1 MRHRPESWGW
11 ALGLIALGA
20 FALRL
25 YAINFGLPGL
35 YDPDELMFELGAI
48 RMLSHATLNPGWFG
62 HPATTTMYGLALV
75 NVSVFGVGHL
85 AGWYPTLK
93 SFGEAV
99 YSNPGVIVLP
109 GRVLMALFGA
119 GTVWQTG
126 QLGRELFD
134 RRAGWVAALLVAL
147 SPVCVAWSQVVRS
160 DIMGSFFVMLAL
172 RAMLRVE
179 RRPNWRTDMAAA
191 GWMGAA
197 IATKWPMGLAAI
209 GMGIMVLR
217 AAWPDLRS
225 GTPILRL
232 ARFGAMMVGF
242 TLLVSPYLL
251 LAYPVVVRDLHGEAQ
266 LHHLGATGGTPLQN
280 LVWYLRG
287 PFVDGLGALGLALA
301 GGGVLLALRGADR
314 RAAWLLGPVMLGMG
328 VVICFQHMVW
338 ERWALPFLPFLA
350 ILAGRLVVR
359 LFDGFQRWWGA
370 GRLAGSA
377 MGLVL
382 VAMLLPLL
390 WQDLAQARA
399 RMHDTRAQAS
409 AWAVAHVPQ
418 RSTIMIEHFG
428 FDLYP
433 QPWPVLFPLG
443 DAGCIDIRALLQGK
457 VSWGVIDAVRGS
469 RANIDYGT
477 MGAARA
483 ASCQVDY
490 AIITQF
496 DRYAAEKNS
505 FPGEYAAYRQL
516 LARGKVVASF
526 FPHPGVSAGPV
537 VRIVRF
543 ERPVAGEAAG
553 DKVGKVPGSPE
564 NRTN

>member
-1 MRHRPESWGW
+1 MRLRQECWAW
-11 ALGLIALGA
+11 ALGLITLSA
-20 FALRL
+20 FLLRL

-109 GRVLMALFGA
+109 GRVLMAMFGA

-134 RRAGWVAALLVAL
+134 RRAGYLAAALVAV

-160 DIMGSFFVMLAL
+160 DIMGSFFVLLAL

-179 RRPNWRTDMAAA
+179 RRPDWRTDVAAA

-225 GTPILRL
+225 GAPILRL
-232 ARFGAMMVGF
+232 ARFGAMMIGF
-242 TLLVSPYLL
+242 TLLISPYLL
-251 LAYPVVVRDLHGEAQ
+251 LAHDVVASNLHGEAQ
-266 LHHLGATGGTPLQN
+266 LRHLGATGGTPLQN

-287 PFVDGLGALGLALA
+287 PLVDGLSGLGLALA

-314 RAAWLLGPVMLGMG
+314 RAAWMLGSVLLAMG

-338 ERWALPFLPFLA
+338 ERWALPLLPFLA
-350 ILAGRLVVR
+350 ILAANALST
-359 LFDGFQRWWGA
+359 LFRYLHH
-370 GRLAGSA
+370 RLAGWQA
-377 MGLVL
+377 EAAIGLML
-382 VAMLLPLL
+382 VAVLLPLL

-399 RMHDTRAQAS
+399 RMNDTRARAS

-418 RSTIMIEHFG
+418 HATIMIEHFG
-428 FDLYP
+428 FDLYA

-443 DAGCIDIRALLQGK
+443 DAGCVDIRALLQGK

-483 ASCQVDY
+483 ASCRVDY

-496 DRYAAEKNS
+496 DRYAAERAS
-505 FPGEYAAYRQL
+505 FPAEYEAYRQL
-516 LARGKVVASF
+516 LARGTVVASF
-526 FPHPGVSAGPV
+526 YPRAGESAGPV

-543 ERPVAGEAAG
+543 APTASVAKKP
-553 DKVGKVPGSPE
+553 D
-564 NRTN
+564 